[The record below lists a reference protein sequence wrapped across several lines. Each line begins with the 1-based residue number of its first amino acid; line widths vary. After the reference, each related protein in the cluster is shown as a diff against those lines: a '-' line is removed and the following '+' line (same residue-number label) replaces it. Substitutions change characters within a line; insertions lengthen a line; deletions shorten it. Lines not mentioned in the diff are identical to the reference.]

1 VRVFITV
8 AVLSVSFLA
17 FALEPASARSNR
29 VDSLPTKVLAKE
41 AKKVV
46 RNGGTFSVR
55 HGDCKPYL
63 KRLVYELVQRG
74 FRPHGS
80 YAMSQAIYIVRR
92 ESGFCPGAVNTRYS
106 SWRQQ
111 AKGIA
116 QWVPATQPGWINYKR
131 LVSDPYYAVR
141 VFVVTSDHGRD
152 FGPWCSCFV
161 G

>member
-1 VRVFITV
+1 MKFIV
-8 AVLSVSFLA
+8 IAMLA
-17 FALEPASARSNR
+17 LVMVPVASAHSLASSRL
-29 VDSLPTKVLAKE
+29 DKLPTKKLAKE

-46 RNGGTFSVR
+46 RNGGTYSVR

-63 KRLVYELVQRG
+63 KKVVYELVERG
-74 FRPHGS
+74 FSGHGS
-80 YAMSQAIYIVRR
+80 YALSQAKYIVDR

-106 SWRQQ
+106 SWDQQ

-116 QWVPATQPGWINYKR
+116 QWVPATQPGWIDYKR
-131 LVSDPYYAVR
+131 LMSDPWYAVR
-141 VFVVTSDHGRD
+141 VFVVTSNGGKD